1 MMEWLFFD
9 LGNTLYDETCSEYE
23 RVVSMIKANELNI
36 DPSDFLAQMRLGAS
50 IYAPSPFAYA
60 REHFGI
66 QENYPYSS
74 EKEVLCDGVAD
85 VLKRLSACYKLGI
98 LANQPSSTLERLKK
112 DGIYP
117 YFDLCL
123 LSETE
128 NLFKP
133 DLAFFD
139 YAIQKAE
146 CQPDRIVMIGD
157 RLDNDIMPAKKAGM
171 KTVRMK
177 QGLHSVQQ
185 PISDAYR
192 PDWEIQSVQQLV
204 ALF

>member
-74 EKEVLCDGVAD
+74 EKEVLFDGVAD
-85 VLKRLSACYKLGI
+85 VLKQLSACYKLGI

-139 YAIQKAE
+139 YASQKAE

>member
-74 EKEVLCDGVAD
+74 EKEVLFDGVAD
-85 VLKRLSACYKLGI
+85 VLKQLSACYKLGI

-192 PDWEIQSVQQLV
+192 PDWEIQSVQQLFT
-204 ALF
+204 LF

>member
-74 EKEVLCDGVAD
+74 EKEVLFDGVAD
-85 VLKRLSACYKLGI
+85 VLKQLSACYKLGI

-157 RLDNDIMPAKKAGM
+157 RLDNDIMPAKKTGM

-192 PDWEIQSVQQLV
+192 PDWEIQSVQQLFT
-204 ALF
+204 LF

>member
-1 MMEWLFFD
+1 M
-9 LGNTLYDETCSEYE
+9 
-23 RVVSMIKANELNI
+23 
-36 DPSDFLAQMRLGAS
+36 
-50 IYAPSPFAYA
+50 
-60 REHFGI
+60 
-66 QENYPYSS
+66 
-74 EKEVLCDGVAD
+74 
-85 VLKRLSACYKLGI
+85 KR
-98 LANQPSSTLERLKK
+98 

-157 RLDNDIMPAKKAGM
+157 RLDNDIMPAKKTGM